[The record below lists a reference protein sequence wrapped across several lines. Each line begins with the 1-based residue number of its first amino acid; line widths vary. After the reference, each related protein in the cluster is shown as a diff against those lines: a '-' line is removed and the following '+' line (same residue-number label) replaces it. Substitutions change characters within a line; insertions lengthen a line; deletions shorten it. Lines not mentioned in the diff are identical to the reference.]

1 MTTWCPVLCSTGAFT
16 RVPHIT
22 DHRLILQY
30 GPGLPADGL
39 EVMFHLGWYAQVGRV
54 VDDLLST
61 SLKFPAVHA
70 EKSTGA
76 AMGSADASQRA
87 IGLQRLQV
95 NCQLAHQIGA
105 KLVVLHLWGLP
116 DSDEHIERN
125 LATLGACLDIAEG
138 AGVQLAVETI
148 PCARADPLTHIRR
161 AMEQDARCMIALDT
175 EFLAQHHQLEEALT
189 AAWLWQGERVRHV
202 HIKDYDGQSTTANG
216 YRRYLHPGEGKID
229 FRAFFKALQQH
240 GFDGS
245 ISLEA
250 SVVHQDNSIDVEK
263 LKTSLL
269 RLKALVG

>member
-39 EVMFHLGWYAQVGRV
+39 EVMFHLGWYAQVERV

-61 SLKFPAVHA
+61 GLKFPAVHA

-76 AMGSADASQRA
+76 AMGSAAASERA

-95 NCQLAHQIGA
+95 NCQFAHQIGA
-105 KLVVLHLWGLP
+105 RLVVLHLWGMP
-116 DSDEHIERN
+116 ESDMHIERN
-125 LATLGACLDIAEG
+125 LAALGACLDIAEA

-175 EFLAQHHQLEEALT
+175 EFLARHHQLEEALT
-189 AAWLWQGERVRHV
+189 AEWLWQGGRVRHV
-202 HIKDYDGQSTTANG
+202 HIKDYDGQEATPDG

-229 FRAFFKALQQH
+229 FGGFFKSLHQR

-250 SVVHQDNSIDVEK
+250 SVVNQDNSIDVEK
-263 LKTSLL
+263 LKKSVETL
-269 RLKALVG
+269 RALVG